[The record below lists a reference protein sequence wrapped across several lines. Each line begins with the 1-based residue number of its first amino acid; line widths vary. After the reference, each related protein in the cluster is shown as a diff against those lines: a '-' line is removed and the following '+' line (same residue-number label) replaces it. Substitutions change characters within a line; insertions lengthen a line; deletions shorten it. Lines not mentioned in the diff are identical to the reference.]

1 MGTTSKYWLIS
12 NLATIMFVIVLCE
25 WVAMALYVILSG
37 YPEDPPLALM
47 LLPAFYPTC
56 IYLFFLGFLYD
67 SLLMRS
73 LLYVVALVACAFV
86 FAIVSEG
93 GEEVN
98 WYGTL
103 WVLIPLVVSMAITI
117 PIAKFTYNNYD
128 EITPRYNRRSNV
140 VKFESQWK
148 YTLDRAT
155 VSANMSL
162 IILIP
167 IMLYILIALYL

>member
-1 MGTTSKYWLIS
+1 
-12 NLATIMFVIVLCE
+12 
-25 WVAMALYVILSG
+25 
-37 YPEDPPLALM
+37 
-47 LLPAFYPTC
+47 
-56 IYLFFLGFLYD
+56 
-67 SLLMRS
+67 MRS

-86 FAIVSEG
+86 FIAIVSEG

-128 EITPRYNRRSNV
+128 EIIPRYNRRSNV
-140 VKFESQWK
+140 AKFESQWK

-155 VSANMSL
+155 VSANMLL
-162 IILIP
+162 IVLIP
-167 IMLYILIALYL
+167 IMLFFSFRIGVIVLSIVSYAFSTASFWSTFPSLYTCSSCHETDWCTRVGSMSSHSMPSSLSLGLITYSI